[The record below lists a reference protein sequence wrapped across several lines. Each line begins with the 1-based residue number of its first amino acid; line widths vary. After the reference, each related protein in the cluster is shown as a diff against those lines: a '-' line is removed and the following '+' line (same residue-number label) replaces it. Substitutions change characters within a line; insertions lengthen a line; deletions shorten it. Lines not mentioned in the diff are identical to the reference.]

1 MIVAF
6 ILIFFFFLGGEK
18 VMIYRT
24 KLVRNAN
31 GNVDQAFNSITLNN
45 LMLVM

>member
-6 ILIFFFFLGGEK
+6 TLTFFPYGGAK
-18 VMIYRT
+18 VTIYCT

-31 GNVDQAFNSITLNN
+31 GNVDQSFNSITLNN
-45 LMLVM
+45 LVLVM